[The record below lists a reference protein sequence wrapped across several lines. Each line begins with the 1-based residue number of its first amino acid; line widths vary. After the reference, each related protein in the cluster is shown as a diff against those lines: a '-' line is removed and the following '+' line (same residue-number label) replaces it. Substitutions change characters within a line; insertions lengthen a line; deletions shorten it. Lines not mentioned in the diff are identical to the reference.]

1 VVFGLETVAVVAGR
15 VVGGAPAVVV
25 VVGSARGTGGPIPLE
40 RDGGFV
46 VGTGT
51 VGTVVVGTGTVRPGA
66 LVVGALV
73 AVVVGTVVV
82 GTVVVGTVVVGTA
95 VVGGAVVGGAYLGA
109 VVVVGVEVCASVV
122 GTVLA
127 VRGGLVVELVDPVG
141 GPGTSACAVRV
152 IEPKSRL
159 SRAFSASRFVSRCI
173 WTASSCLRTSIAAVS
188 PAEEASAASRV
199 GVFPNMAFEA
209 RSMYCL
215 AFAGSCLAR

>member
-1 VVFGLETVAVVAGR
+1 MCIR
-15 VVGGAPAVVV
+15 D
-25 VVGSARGTGGPIPLE
+25 RGTGGPIPLE
-40 RDGGFV
+40 RVGGFV
-46 VGTGT
+46 VGTVV

-95 VVGGAVVGGAYLGA
+95 VVGTAAVGTAVVGTAVVGGAYLGA

-173 WTASSCLRTSIAAVS
+173 WTASSCLRTAIAAVS
-188 PAEEASAASRV
+188 PAEEASAASGV